1 MLFERVQSADTNLMG
16 PFRSSAF
23 RSLSNGAEPFAAT
36 NSISGKG
43 GSKKEANAREVLVT
57 LWAWGFLNTF
67 SPELLLATE
76 LQTSKA

>member
-1 MLFERVQSADTNLMG
+1 MLFEKVKSAETNLMG

-43 GSKKEANAREVLVT
+43 GSKRQANARE
-57 LWAWGFLNTF
+57 A
-67 SPELLLATE
+67 LAT
-76 LQTSKA
+76 L